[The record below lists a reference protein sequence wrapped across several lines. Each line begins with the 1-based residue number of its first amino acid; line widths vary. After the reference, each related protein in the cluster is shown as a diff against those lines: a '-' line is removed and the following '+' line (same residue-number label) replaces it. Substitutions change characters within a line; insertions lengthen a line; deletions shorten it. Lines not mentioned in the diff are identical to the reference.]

1 MQRRVSRAVPHSWLR
16 PISWGLV
23 IALGILPAAAHHARP
38 EYDSRT
44 QVSITGTLMEF
55 RMVNPHAW
63 IEISVER
70 SGGETEG
77 WSFEGDSVARLVR
90 AGWTPEMLR
99 PGESVTV
106 LYNPRRDGG
115 PGGIFQG
122 VTTEDGRY
130 FSARRGRLNLRFGG
144 GSR

>member
-1 MQRRVSRAVPHSWLR
+1 MQRRVRRAIPHGWLA
-16 PISWGLV
+16 PISWGLA
-23 IALGILPAAAHHARP
+23 IAFGSLPAAAHHARP
-38 EYDSRT
+38 EYDNRT
-44 QVSITGTLMEF
+44 QVSITGTVIEF

-70 SGGETEG
+70 SGGETEE
-77 WSFEGDSVARLVR
+77 WSFEGASVARLRR
-90 AGWTPEMLR
+90 AGWVPEMIR

-122 VTTEDGRY
+122 VTTADGSY
-130 FSARRGRLNLRFGG
+130 YSSRRGRINLRFGG

>member
-1 MQRRVSRAVPHSWLR
+1 VQRCVRRAVPHGWQA
-16 PISWGLV
+16 PIASALV
-23 IALGILPAAAHHARP
+23 IASAILPAAAHHARP
-38 EYDSRT
+38 EYDSRI
-44 QVSITGTLMEF
+44 QVSIGGTLMEF

-70 SGGETEG
+70 SGGEAEE

-90 AGWTPEMLR
+90 AGWAPEMLR

-122 VTTEDGRY
+122 ITTEDGRFY
-130 FSARRGRLNLRFGG
+130 SARRGRLNLRFGG